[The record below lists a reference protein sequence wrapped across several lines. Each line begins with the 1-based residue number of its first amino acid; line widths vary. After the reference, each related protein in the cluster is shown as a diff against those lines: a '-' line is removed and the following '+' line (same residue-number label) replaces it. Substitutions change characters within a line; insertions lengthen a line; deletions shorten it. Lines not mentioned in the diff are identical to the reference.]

1 MLFEIKHICRL
12 NSFKYKANH
21 FGVILGNF
29 KWKNCD
35 FYIETPNKVYS
46 VKLCGMYF
54 KMNLCDFRDAEHYA
68 IRTLAFQLPH
78 TKNSIEYKVKTKP
91 AYNFR
96 YRFAETYYTKDNIEI
111 SVGKNNLQ
119 NDYLTFK
126 HAHRYDTWFHVK
138 DMPGS
143 HVVVKGDQLDEYTI
157 RLASNIAACYSKGK
171 NSSSVPVNYTLIK
184 TLKKPHGAKP
194 GQVILDSYKTIYIDP
209 DISCLNELKKK

>member
-1 MLFEIKHICRL
+1 MWLLIPICIIILYPLIRFYIKRVVMLFEIKHICRL

-29 KWKNCD
+29 KWKNFD

-96 YRFAETYYTKDNIEI
+96 YRFAETYYTKELIPIILMNPVSINTTYNKQGVGNSDFI
-111 SVGKNNLQ
+111 SEG
-119 NDYLTFK
+119 YF
-126 HAHRYDTWFHVK
+126 
-138 DMPGS
+138 
-143 HVVVKGDQLDEYTI
+143 YT
-157 RLASNIAACYSKGK
+157 N
-171 NSSSVPVNYTLIK
+171 
-184 TLKKPHGAKP
+184 HGFLEK
-194 GQVILDSYKTIYIDP
+194 LRS
-209 DISCLNELKKK
+209 E